1 MYNMNTKIIILVCI
15 IQEASAEV
23 DEGADRRNVLHSG
36 DSVASGSAQ
45 QEEDKNSQEMEG
57 APAKKLPRCPYGK
70 TCYRSASIDDLV

>member
-1 MYNMNTKIIILVCI
+1 MYNMNTKIYILVCI

-23 DEGADRRNVLHSG
+23 DEGASCRDVHHSG
-36 DSVASGSAQ
+36 DSVASGSTQ
-45 QEEDKNSQEMEG
+45 QKNKNSQELEG